1 MRGIT
6 ALVLTCLAGLTGA
19 NVIHEWNNFLQ
30 AHMIKEK
37 IGSNVSTAGIM
48 SPTNDTQRSV
58 QMSITPALQSHQK
71 G

>member
-6 ALVLTCLAGLTGA
+6 ALVLTCLAGLTSA
-19 NVIHEWNNFLQ
+19 NVIHEWNNFLH

-48 SPTNDTQRSV
+48 SPTNDLQGSV
-58 QMSITPALQSHQK
+58 
-71 G
+71 